1 MTNNNSTSSTLHSSL
16 PHNDDA
22 TKQLNDDVEYY
33 PRNKRA
39 PYLYD
44 LSEFGILRPTSSSRY
59 QHGAATDGEGWDM
72 MNEDGDILNS
82 SGTGVLKSASSSS
95 LSQPNNIRRRSSF
108 ARVFSTLGMSSATVV
123 EDDTAPATLAANQLM
138 GGPDDSAG
146 GGGGGKLG
154 GGMSMHNTLQYNSHA
169 NFEQDSDQ
177 NLLPPRFRKGSSAAD
192 IARRMSVDSVGT
204 TRDRLGSHG
213 NLLTSTSHQLGGGP
227 TKRVPPWALGTLVH
241 QHALIHQR
249 SSTYNYSQQQHQHHY
264 IVTPTWRI
272 KDRMKT
278 VGVCLVLALN
288 IGTDPPDLNKPT
300 PCAKLQCWL
309 DPTSISRAKAKERIG
324 ERLEQQYSK
333 WQQRSKLKYRRAL
346 DPTVDMVKELCFRMR
361 ESAKQERVLLHYNGH
376 GVPRPTA
383 NGEIWLFDKHHTNY
397 IPLSVTDL
405 RRWIGKPSI
414 VVLDCSGAG
423 VLMPFFTTTLHDPTP
438 NAGVSTGTGSYN
450 RLSSTTMGDNSDP
463 SDATTS
469 GAEYLKAIR
478 DTIVLCPTA
487 QGEWLPL
494 NPEFPADLFTSC
506 LTTPIPIA
514 LRWFVHQNPLSTQG
528 LDLDTIADAI
538 PGKLTDRK
546 TPLGELNW
554 IFTAITD
561 TIAWNVLP
569 SPLFQRLFRQDLLVA
584 SMFRNFLLADRIL
597 RSMNCTPMSN
607 PELPSTCQ
615 HPLWNAWDLAVETC
629 LTQLIDSGH
638 LRTFSDTEVKSSPSD
653 GEATDGS
660 ASEPPTSPRS
670 PQKEGVSVGKA
681 PPTTVPEVNAPFFAE
696 QLTSFELWLQWASM
710 KPRNKLVIRCPPS
723 AVGDTPLPFL
733 QRIEDAEKASHE
745 LDPPQELPI
754 VLQVLLSQAHRV
766 RALVLLKRFLDLGPS
781 AVNLALSVG
790 IFPYVLK
797 LLQSPIDEY
806 KHVLVGIWTKV
817 IEFDSSCQEDVVKDR
832 ALPHFIRHLRWG
844 IDPSSSAKISSPEDA
859 SDQRTMAAFIL
870 SVICSGYTLG
880 QSECINEKL
889 HITCGS
895 LLQSLESPDESERK
909 KAEAIMAPQ
918 FRMWIIICLGNLT
931 KDNASAQ
938 SELYKTG
945 LHFQLLA
952 RLADRSPDVR
962 MASCYALGFLIG
974 SAPVKPTTNEASTL
988 SSMLLQP
995 QQHAPQTSLAG
1006 SGGLMPGTMPS
1017 IGLNL
1022 NPPSR
1027 QLTGSSP
1034 LMSTFNPSITSPAAQ
1049 LRPQGGV
1056 NLIPGKQQPMMFGNM
1071 LSPTN
1076 PVPPT
1081 PVTSP
1086 PPDIKTVYEDN
1097 QRMELDLS
1105 VAIKLA
1111 ETTIDASPEVRFE
1124 ALLAVNRFIG
1134 KYIDAFVSI
1143 AGQSSAAQQ
1152 GRNILGG
1159 GSLQIEMPEGISSNM
1174 EKQMTKVW
1182 TAVLKLHKSDP
1193 FPSIKEL
1200 ANSIVVAI
1208 NTRVVV
1214 EQRKLRRSTL
1224 NRRRRRSLAGSID
1237 ETGAEVDFAPPP
1249 TLADRGRSITGGNLS
1264 TYSAET
1270 FSVGTPPGVPGSP
1283 RKGSFQALDPS
1294 THVDEYFYPESL
1306 FYSWKKVEFG
1316 EKDAYNQTFDPLSD
1330 KGAMKRYRET
1340 RNSLTRQKSQL
1351 LKDTFAVL
1359 AERPTI
1365 RRSPYDYD
1373 ESDAAAGI
1381 REREMDLRKEALQ
1394 MEQVSLLQNSGA
1406 RSTSLLRFHPYEPA
1420 LVVCGSGDNISV
1432 WNAETSERMSAFS
1445 NMNPKNTR
1453 MTSALW
1459 VNEASTSLLMTGSN
1473 DGTVKIFDVSY

>member
-123 EDDTAPATLAANQLM
+123 EDDTAPATLAVNQLM

-146 GGGGGKLG
+146 GGGGGGGKLG
-154 GGMSMHNTLQYNSHA
+154 GGMSMHNNLQYNSHA
-169 NFEQDSDQ
+169 NFVDQDSDQ
-177 NLLPPRFRKGSSAAD
+177 NLLPARFRKGSSAAD

-249 SSTYNYSQQQHQHHY
+249 SSTYNYSQQQQQHY

-438 NAGVSTGTGSYN
+438 NAAVSTGTGSYN

-754 VLQVLLSQAHRV
+754 VLQVLL
-766 RALVLLKRFLDLGPS
+766 
-781 AVNLALSVG
+781 
-790 IFPYVLK
+790 
-797 LLQSPIDEY
+797 
-806 KHVLVGIWTKV
+806 
-817 IEFDSSCQEDVVKDR
+817 
-832 ALPHFIRHLRWG
+832 
-844 IDPSSSAKISSPEDA
+844 
-859 SDQRTMAAFIL
+859 
-870 SVICSGYTLG
+870 
-880 QSECINEKL
+880 
-889 HITCGS
+889 
-895 LLQSLESPDESERK
+895 
-909 KAEAIMAPQ
+909 
-918 FRMWIIICLGNLT
+918 
-931 KDNASAQ
+931 
-938 SELYKTG
+938 
-945 LHFQLLA
+945 
-952 RLADRSPDVR
+952 
-962 MASCYALGFLIG
+962 
-974 SAPVKPTTNEASTL
+974 
-988 SSMLLQP
+988 
-995 QQHAPQTSLAG
+995 
-1006 SGGLMPGTMPS
+1006 
-1017 IGLNL
+1017 
-1022 NPPSR
+1022 
-1027 QLTGSSP
+1027 
-1034 LMSTFNPSITSPAAQ
+1034 
-1049 LRPQGGV
+1049 
-1056 NLIPGKQQPMMFGNM
+1056 
-1071 LSPTN
+1071 
-1076 PVPPT
+1076 
-1081 PVTSP
+1081 
-1086 PPDIKTVYEDN
+1086 
-1097 QRMELDLS
+1097 
-1105 VAIKLA
+1105 
-1111 ETTIDASPEVRFE
+1111 
-1124 ALLAVNRFIG
+1124 
-1134 KYIDAFVSI
+1134 
-1143 AGQSSAAQQ
+1143 
-1152 GRNILGG
+1152 
-1159 GSLQIEMPEGISSNM
+1159 
-1174 EKQMTKVW
+1174 
-1182 TAVLKLHKSDP
+1182 
-1193 FPSIKEL
+1193 
-1200 ANSIVVAI
+1200 
-1208 NTRVVV
+1208 
-1214 EQRKLRRSTL
+1214 
-1224 NRRRRRSLAGSID
+1224 
-1237 ETGAEVDFAPPP
+1237 
-1249 TLADRGRSITGGNLS
+1249 
-1264 TYSAET
+1264 
-1270 FSVGTPPGVPGSP
+1270 
-1283 RKGSFQALDPS
+1283 
-1294 THVDEYFYPESL
+1294 
-1306 FYSWKKVEFG
+1306 
-1316 EKDAYNQTFDPLSD
+1316 
-1330 KGAMKRYRET
+1330 
-1340 RNSLTRQKSQL
+1340 
-1351 LKDTFAVL
+1351 
-1359 AERPTI
+1359 
-1365 RRSPYDYD
+1365 
-1373 ESDAAAGI
+1373 
-1381 REREMDLRKEALQ
+1381 
-1394 MEQVSLLQNSGA
+1394 
-1406 RSTSLLRFHPYEPA
+1406 
-1420 LVVCGSGDNISV
+1420 
-1432 WNAETSERMSAFS
+1432 
-1445 NMNPKNTR
+1445 
-1453 MTSALW
+1453 
-1459 VNEASTSLLMTGSN
+1459 
-1473 DGTVKIFDVSY
+1473 